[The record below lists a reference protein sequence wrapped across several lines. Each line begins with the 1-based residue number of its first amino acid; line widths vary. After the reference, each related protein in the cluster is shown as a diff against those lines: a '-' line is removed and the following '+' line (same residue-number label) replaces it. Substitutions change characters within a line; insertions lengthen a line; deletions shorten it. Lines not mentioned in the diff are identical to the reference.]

1 VNVQEASGETPFEAV
16 QVTVVVP
23 FGNAEPEAGLQVTV
37 GVGQPAVAVGAVNV
51 TDAEHCPASVL
62 VVMLAGHAEIAGACC
77 TVTADVCV
85 PLSSVADTVPVFGLG
100 QVALAVK
107 VVLAIRLVSTAV
119 GGDTL
124 PNPAVL
130 PNVIVNPFSTTG
142 FMLAPFEF

>member
-1 VNVQEASGETPFEAV
+1 M
-16 QVTVVVP
+16 P
-23 FGNAEPEAGLQVTV
+23 FGNDEPEAGLQVTV

-51 TDAEHCPASVL
+51 TAAEHCPASVL
-62 VVMLAGHAEIAGACC
+62 VVMLAGQAEIAGACC